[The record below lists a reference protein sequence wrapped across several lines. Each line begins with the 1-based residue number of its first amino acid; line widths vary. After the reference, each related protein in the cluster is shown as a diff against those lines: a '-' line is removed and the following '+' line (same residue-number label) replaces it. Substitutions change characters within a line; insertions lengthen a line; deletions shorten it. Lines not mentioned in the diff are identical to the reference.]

1 MWASE
6 IVPECVSVT
15 RRHFPDMVHVGDI
28 TRLDGAKL
36 PPVDII
42 TFGSPCQG
50 LSLAGLRRG
59 LADERS
65 GLFMEA
71 IRIIDEMRE
80 ATHGEY
86 PKFAIWENVPGAT
99 SSAAGFDFAAVLAAF
114 TKSKVPMPRSGKWA
128 NAGMARGRG
137 IDLAWC
143 VYDAQHFGTA
153 QRRRRLFLVA
163 DFRGK
168 RAGEILFVPKSLR
181 GYFEA
186 GGTPRQGLA
195 AFAESGADAAGGN
208 VEVLNDQGGDSMTV
222 ERTGISPTLR
232 SQTHG
237 NLPVVAVGFDLQQI
251 TSKTN
256 RSALKPVQPTLCGT
270 GNPHVIAGTMC
281 MGTGQANA
289 GILDDQSPTLT
300 AAHEQPLLIH
310 PKIAGTLCA
319 SGAGLSRP
327 AGMGSE
333 LDFCVASAGFRYKAG
348 SAAGSVGYQ
357 EETAPTLIAEQ
368 PSGVLQA
375 YSIGA
380 YYSKGMLSDNPAVG
394 FSEADISRTLD
405 QNGGNPGCQQG
416 GIAVVDIDPQ
426 EWELIV
432 RRLTPLEAERLM
444 GFPDFW
450 TECGHDG
457 KPISDTKRYSMLGNS
472 IAVPCVAYIMQG
484 IRDVLRKEA

>member
-1 MWASE
+1 M
-6 IVPECVSVT
+6 
-15 RRHFPDMVHVGDI
+15 GDI
-28 TRLDGAKL
+28 TQLHGGTL

-99 SSAAGFDFAAVLAAF
+99 SSAAGRDFQAVLAAF
-114 TKSKVPMPRSGKWA
+114 TKSKIPMPRSGKWA
-128 NAGMARGRG
+128 NAGMVRGGG

-143 VYDAQHFGTA
+143 IYDSQHFGTA

-163 DFRGK
+163 DFRGTS
-168 RAGEILFVPKSLR
+168 AGEILFVPKSLR

-186 GGTPRQGLA
+186 GGTPRQGLT
-195 AFAESGADAAGGN
+195 AFAESGPDAAGGD
-208 VEVLNDQGGDSMTV
+208 VEIL
-222 ERTGISPTLR
+222 RTL
-232 SQTHG
+232 
-237 NLPVVAVGFDLQQI
+237 
-251 TSKTN
+251 
-256 RSALKPVQPTLCGT
+256 
-270 GNPHVIAGTMC
+270 C

-289 GILDDQSPTLT
+289 GIMVDQSPTLT
-300 AAHEQPLLIH
+300 AAREHPLLVH

-333 LDFCVASAGFRYKAG
+333 LDFCITSAGFRYKAG

-357 EETAPTLIAEQ
+357 EETAPTLVAEQ
-368 PSGVLQA
+368 PSGVMVSAVDCRNLRETAEISGTLQA
-375 YSIGA
+375 KTKSGGYSLNYQNPIRIG
-380 YYSKGMLSDNPAVG
+380 
-394 FSEADISRTLD
+394 F
-405 QNGGNPGCQQG
+405 C
-416 GIAVVDIDPQ
+416 
-426 EWELIV
+426 V

-444 GFPDFW
+444 GFEDFW
-450 TECGHDG
+450 TEYGHDG

-472 IAVPCVAYIMQG
+472 ISVPCVAYIMQG
-484 IRDVLRKEA
+484 IRDVMLREGR

>member
-1 MWASE
+1 M
-6 IVPECVSVT
+6 
-15 RRHFPDMVHVGDI
+15 GDI
-28 TRLDGAKL
+28 TQLHGGTL

-99 SSAAGFDFAAVLAAF
+99 SSAAGRDFQAVLAAF

-128 NAGMARGRG
+128 NAGMVRGGG
-137 IDLAWC
+137 IVLAWC
-143 VYDAQHFGTA
+143 IYDSQHFGTA

-186 GGTPRQGLA
+186 GGTPRQGLT
-195 AFAESGADAAGGN
+195 AFAESGADAAGGD
-208 VEVLNDQGGDSMTV
+208 VEILNDQGGDSMTV
-222 ERTGISPTLR
+222 ERAGISPTLR

-237 NLPVVAVGFDLQQI
+237 NLPVVAMGFDLQQI

-270 GNPHVIAGTMC
+270 GNPHVIAGTLC
-281 MGTGQANA
+281 MGTGQANAGILDDQSPTLTCAHGQSPILVQPLCMGSGQANA

-333 LDFCVASAGFRYKAG
+333 LDFCITSAGFRYKAG

-357 EETAPTLIAEQ
+357 EETAPTLVAEQ
-368 PSGVLQA
+368 PSGVMVSAVDCRNLWETAEISGTLQA
-375 YSIGA
+375 KTKSGGYSLNYQNPVRIG
-380 YYSKGMLSDNPAVG
+380 
-394 FSEADISRTLD
+394 F
-405 QNGGNPGCQQG
+405 C
-416 GIAVVDIDPQ
+416 
-426 EWELIV
+426 V

-450 TECGHDG
+450 TEYGHDG

-484 IRDVLRKEA
+484 IRDVLLREGR

>member
-1 MWASE
+1 M
-6 IVPECVSVT
+6 
-15 RRHFPDMVHVGDI
+15 GDI
-28 TRLDGAKL
+28 TQLHGGTL

-50 LSLAGLRRG
+50 LSLAGQRRG

-99 SSAAGFDFAAVLAAF
+99 SSAAGRDFQAVLAAF
-114 TKSKVPMPRSGKWA
+114 TKSKIPMPRSGKWA
-128 NAGMARGRG
+128 NAGMVRGGG

-143 VYDAQHFGTA
+143 IYDSQHFGTA
-153 QRRRRLFLVA
+153 QRRRRLFLVC
-163 DFRGK
+163 DFRGTS
-168 RAGEILFVPKSLR
+168 AGEILFVPKSLR

-186 GGTPRQGLA
+186 GGTPRQGLT
-195 AFAESGADAAGGN
+195 AFAESGPDAAGGD
-208 VEVLNDQGGDSMTV
+208 VEILNDQGGDSMTV
-222 ERTGISPTLR
+222 ERAGISPTLR

-237 NLPVVAVGFDLQQI
+237 NLPVVAMGFDLQQI

-270 GNPHVIAGTMC
+270 GNPHVIAGTLC

-289 GILDDQSPTLT
+289 GILDDQSSTLT
-300 AAHEQPLLIH
+300 AAHEQPLLVH

-333 LDFCVASAGFRYKAG
+333 LDFCITSAGFRYKAG

-368 PSGVLQA
+368 PSGVMVSAVDCRNLRETAEISGTLQA
-375 YSIGA
+375 KTKSGGYSLNYQNPVRIG
-380 YYSKGMLSDNPAVG
+380 
-394 FSEADISRTLD
+394 F
-405 QNGGNPGCQQG
+405 C
-416 GIAVVDIDPQ
+416 
-426 EWELIV
+426 V

-444 GFPDFW
+444 GFEDFW
-450 TECGHDG
+450 TEYGHDG

-484 IRDVLRKEA
+484 IRDVLLREGR

>member
-6 IVPECVSVT
+6 IVPECISVT
-15 RRHFPDMVHVGDI
+15 RRHFPDMSHVGDI
-28 TRLDGAKL
+28 TQLDGAKL

-80 ATHGEY
+80 ATHGKY
-86 PKFAIWENVPGAT
+86 PKFTIWENVPGAT
-99 SSAAGFDFAAVLAAF
+99 SSAAGRDFQAVLTAF

-128 NAGMARGRG
+128 NAGMVRGRG
-137 IDLAWC
+137 VDLAWC
-143 VYDAQHFGTA
+143 VYDAQYFGTA

-163 DFRGK
+163 DFKGT

-181 GYFEA
+181 GYFET
-186 GGTPRQGLA
+186 GGTPRQGLT
-195 AFAESGADAAGGN
+195 AFAESGANPAGGAS
-208 VEVLNDQGGDSMTV
+208 EVLNDQGGDSITV
-222 ERTGISPTLR
+222 ERTSISPALR

-237 NLPVVAVGFDLQQI
+237 NLPIVAGM
-251 TSKTN
+251 
-256 RSALKPVQPTLCGT
+256 LC
-270 GNPHVIAGTMC
+270 I
-281 MGTGQANA
+281 GTGQANA

-300 AAHEQPLLIH
+300 AAHEQPLLVH
-310 PKIAGTLCA
+310 PKTVGTLCA

-327 AGMGSE
+327 AGMRSE
-333 LDFCVASAGFRYKAG
+333 SDICVASAGFRHKAG
-348 SAAGSVGYQ
+348 SAAGSMGYQ
-357 EETAPTLIAEQ
+357 EETAPTLLANQQSSVFVSAVDCRNLRETAEI
-368 PSGVLQA
+368 SGTLQA
-375 YSIGA
+375 KTKSGGYSLNYQNPVRIG
-380 YYSKGMLSDNPAVG
+380 
-394 FSEADISRTLD
+394 F
-405 QNGGNPGCQQG
+405 C
-416 GIAVVDIDPQ
+416 
-426 EWELIV
+426 V

>member
-1 MWASE
+1 MA
-6 IVPECVSVT
+6 
-15 RRHFPDMVHVGDI
+15 HVGDI
-28 TRLDGAKL
+28 TRLNGRTL

-86 PKFAIWENVPGAT
+86 PKFAIWENVPGAA
-99 SSAAGFDFAAVLAAF
+99 SSAAGRDFQAVLAAF
-114 TKSKVPMPRSGKWA
+114 TKSKIPMPRSGKWA
-128 NAGMARGRG
+128 NAGMVRGGG

-143 VYDAQHFGTA
+143 IYDSQHFGTA

-163 DFRGK
+163 DFRGTS
-168 RAGEILFVPKSLR
+168 AGEILFVPKSLR

-186 GGTPRQGLA
+186 GGTPRQGLT
-195 AFAESGADAAGGN
+195 AFAESGADAAGGD
-208 VEVLNDQGGDSMTV
+208 VEILNNQGGDSMTV
-222 ERTGISPTLR
+222 ERAGISPTLR

-237 NLPVVAVGFDLQQI
+237 NLPVVAMGFDLQQI

-270 GNPHVIAGTMC
+270 GNPHVIAGTLC

-289 GILDDQSPTLT
+289 GILADQSPTLT
-300 AAHEQPLLIH
+300 AAHEQPLLVH

-333 LDFCVASAGFRYKAG
+333 LDFCVTSAGFRYKAG

-357 EETAPTLIAEQ
+357 EETAPTLVAEQ
-368 PSGVLQA
+368 PSGVMVSAVDCRNLRETAEISGTLQA
-375 YSIGA
+375 KTKSGGYSLNYQNPVRIG
-380 YYSKGMLSDNPAVG
+380 
-394 FSEADISRTLD
+394 F
-405 QNGGNPGCQQG
+405 C
-416 GIAVVDIDPQ
+416 
-426 EWELIV
+426 V

-444 GFPDFW
+444 GFEDFW
-450 TECGHDG
+450 TEYGHDG

-484 IRDVLRKEA
+484 IRDVLLREGR

>member
-1 MWASE
+1 M
-6 IVPECVSVT
+6 
-15 RRHFPDMVHVGDI
+15 GDI
-28 TRLDGAKL
+28 TQLHGGTL

-99 SSAAGFDFAAVLAAF
+99 SSAAGRDFQAVLAAF
-114 TKSKVPMPRSGKWA
+114 TKSKIPMPRSGKWA
-128 NAGMARGRG
+128 NAGMVRGGG

-143 VYDAQHFGTA
+143 IYDSQHFGTA
-153 QRRRRLFLVA
+153 QRRRRLFLVC
-163 DFRGK
+163 DFRGTS
-168 RAGEILFVPKSLR
+168 AGEILFVPKSLR

-186 GGTPRQGLA
+186 GGTPRQGLT
-195 AFAESGADAAGGN
+195 AFAENGADAAGGD
-208 VEVLNDQGGDSMTV
+208 VEILNDQGGDSMTV
-222 ERTGISPTLR
+222 EQSGISPTLR

-237 NLPVVAVGFDLQQI
+237 NLPVVAMGFDLQQI

-256 RSALKPVQPTLCGT
+256 RSALKPVQPTLCAV
-270 GNPHVIAGTMC
+270 GNPHVIAGTLC

-300 AAHEQPLLIH
+300 AAHEQPLLVH

-333 LDFCVASAGFRYKAG
+333 LDFCITSAGFRYKAG

-368 PSGVLQA
+368 PSGVMVSAVDCRNLRETAEISGTLQA
-375 YSIGA
+375 KTKSGGYSLNYQNPVRIG
-380 YYSKGMLSDNPAVG
+380 
-394 FSEADISRTLD
+394 F
-405 QNGGNPGCQQG
+405 C
-416 GIAVVDIDPQ
+416 
-426 EWELIV
+426 V

-444 GFPDFW
+444 GFEDFW
-450 TECGHDG
+450 TEYGHDG

-484 IRDVLRKEA
+484 IRDVLLREGR